1 MEGYDMT
8 ALNKISET
16 AIKLPFSFGA
26 NGAVKTTTEQTKI
39 WGDRV
44 RGAIGTVVGERVMH
58 SDFGTSIPLSE
69 WDTTSVMEETIMEEV
84 SSIFNIAFPTLTWT
98 NITTEV
104 DPYTNIVS
112 AEIEY
117 TLPNQDGVST
127 EVGIATISK
136 NTLLTEATR

>member
-1 MEGYDMT
+1 M
-8 ALNKISET
+8 
-16 AIKLPFSFGA
+16 
-26 NGAVKTTTEQTKI
+26 
-39 WGDRV
+39 
-44 RGAIGTVVGERVMH
+44 IGTAY
-58 SDFGTSIPLSE
+58 TSIYF
-69 WDTTSVMEETIMEEV
+69 TILY
-84 SSIFNIAFPTLTWT
+84 SSIVNSNIAFPTLTWT

-136 NTLLTEATR
+136 NTPLTEASR